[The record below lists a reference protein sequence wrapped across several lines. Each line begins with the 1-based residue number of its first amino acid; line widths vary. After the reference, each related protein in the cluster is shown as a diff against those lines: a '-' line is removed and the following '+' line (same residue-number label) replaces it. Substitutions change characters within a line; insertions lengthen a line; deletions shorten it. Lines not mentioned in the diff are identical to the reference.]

1 MEEQAWYRQ
10 GLRFEC
16 TQCGNCCTGAAGYVW
31 VNPEEI
37 KNLAVL
43 LNLQLHEFRKR
54 YVRKMGDRE
63 SLIEL
68 ADGDCIFLDSQSRR
82 CRVYAERPRQCR
94 SWPFWDSNLRT
105 PGDWT
110 ATCRVCPGSGQ
121 GDVVPLAEIEARRA
135 EIAI

>member
-1 MEEQAWYRQ
+1 MESQAWYRQ

-31 VNPEEI
+31 VHSEEI
-37 KNLAVL
+37 ERLAAL
-43 LNLQLHEFRKR
+43 LNLPVDEFRKR
-54 YVRKMGDRE
+54 YVRKIGGRE

-68 ADGDCIFLDSQSRR
+68 ENGDCVFLDSQSRR
-82 CRVYAERPRQCR
+82 CGVYAERPRQCR

-105 PGDWT
+105 PGTWN
-110 ATCRVCPGSGQ
+110 ATCRICPGSGQ
-121 GDVVPLAEIEARRA
+121 GELVPLAEIEARRA